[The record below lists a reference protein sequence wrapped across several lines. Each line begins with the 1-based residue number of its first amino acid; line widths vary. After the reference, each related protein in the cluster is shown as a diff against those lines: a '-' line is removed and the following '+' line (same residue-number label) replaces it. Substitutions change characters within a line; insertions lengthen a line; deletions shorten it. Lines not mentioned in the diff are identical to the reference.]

1 MRRLE
6 FQLEAL
12 DKHSLARAGRV
23 RLPRGDVLTPVFMP
37 VGTLATVRTQSFQN
51 LRNSGSRILL
61 ANTWHLM
68 QQPGLEVFRTLGG
81 IHAFMGWEG
90 LVLTD
95 SGGYQVFSL
104 GHQVQ
109 VKEEGALFRSH
120 PDRPAQLLSPERSL
134 EAQRAIGAD
143 VVMAFDHCVASTSDH
158 QTAEA
163 ALERT
168 TRWAER
174 SLRAHEG
181 SPQALFGIV
190 QGACFPDLRA
200 RSAQALT
207 ALPFDGYA
215 IGGLAVGETRA
226 EREFF
231 TALTTPMLPEDK
243 PRYLMGVGTPI
254 DLLEAVARGVDMFD
268 CILPT
273 AMAGRGEAWTAQ
285 GLIKLRR
292 SAHALDTRP
301 LEQDCPCPACTT
313 ATRAYLHHL
322 IKAREI
328 LGWSLLASHN
338 LTFYHRL
345 MRQLRQAL
353 LEGHF
358 SSLYAQLKPQL
369 EAREEGSRPPPTPK
383 PRRERPQALGQFQL
397 AERSSGGLAC
407 IQHGP
412 SGEIMHP
419 QADPQEEARE
429 VYVGQTQLLER
440 LRQPGP
446 PLVLWDVGLGAATN
460 AMSAIQA
467 AEGLVAKAL
476 RTSTHQDDALPSLP
490 GALARALEV
499 VSFERDLDAL
509 RLALMHPERFP
520 HLKHAG
526 PPGLLQEGVWRSK
539 RAPIRWTLLEGEL
552 LERLEEAPLPD
563 VIFYDPFSYKTDGPL
578 WTLETF
584 RVLREKLRGHA
595 CVGVTYSQA
604 TRVRAA
610 MLGAGFWV
618 AQGKGVGQ
626 KEASTLF
633 MTPEAASTPC
643 GDLLDRSFLER
654 WLRSGQRY
662 PVGLATSAQAEF
674 ELRLRAHPQWV
685 GVPCPSL

>member
-1 MRRLE
+1 MTPPLE
-6 FQLEAL
+6 FVLEAR
-12 DKHSLARAGRV
+12 DGQSLARAGRL
-23 RLPRGDVLTPVFMP
+23 RLSRGEVLTPVFMP
-37 VGTLATVRTQSFQN
+37 VGTLATVRTQSFQS
-51 LRNSGSRILL
+51 LRESGSRVLL

-81 IHAFMGWEG
+81 IHRFMGWDG

-95 SGGYQVFSL
+95 SGGFQVFSL

-109 VKEEGALFRSH
+109 VQEQGALFRPH
-120 PDRPAQLLSPERSL
+120 PDRPPQLLTPEGSL

-143 VVMAFDHCVASTSDH
+143 IVMAFDHCVASTSDF

-181 SPQALFGIV
+181 SSQALFGIV
-190 QGACFPDLRA
+190 QGACFPELRA

-207 ALPFDGYA
+207 ALPFDGFA

-226 EREFF
+226 EREQF
-231 TALTTPMLPEDK
+231 TAFTTPLLPEDK

-273 AMAGRGEAWTAQ
+273 AMAGRGEAWTLQ
-285 GLIKLRR
+285 GLVKLRR
-292 SAHALDTRP
+292 SAHALDVRP
-301 LEQDCPCPACTT
+301 LEEGCPCPACTT

-322 IKAREI
+322 IKAQEI

-338 LTFYHRL
+338 LHFYHRL
-345 MRQLRQAL
+345 MRTLRQAL
-353 LEGHF
+353 LEGQF
-358 SSLYAQLKPQL
+358 STLYATLKPKL
-369 EAREEGSRPPPTPK
+369 EAREEGSTPPPP
-383 PRRERPQALGQFQL
+383 PRVRRERPRLLGQFQL
-397 AERSSGGLAC
+397 AERSGGLAS

-429 VYVGQTQLLER
+429 VYVVQTQLVER
-440 LRQPGP
+440 LQQPGP

-460 AMSAIQA
+460 AMSALRA
-467 AEGLVAKAL
+467 AESLERSRGLEL
-476 RTSTHQDDALPSLP
+476 L
-490 GALARALEV
+490 
-499 VSFERDLDAL
+499 SFERDLDAL
-509 RLALMHPERFP
+509 KLALLHLDRFP

-526 PPGLLQEGVWRSK
+526 PVGLLQEGVWRSK
-539 RAPIRWTLLEGEL
+539 KAPIRWTLLEGEL
-552 LERLEEAPLPD
+552 LERLAEAPLPD
-563 VIFYDPFSYKTDGPL
+563 LIFYDPFSYKTDGPL

-584 RVLREKLRGHA
+584 QKLREKLRGRA

-618 AQGKGVGQ
+618 SSGRGVGP

-633 MTPEAASTPC
+633 MTPEAAETPC
-643 GDLLDRSFLER
+643 GVLLDGSWLEK
-654 WLRSGQRY
+654 WQRSGQKY
-662 PVGLATSAQAEF
+662 PVGLDTGAHASF
-674 ELRLRAHPQWV
+674 EQRLREHPQLQE
-685 GVPCPSL
+685 GKKGGR